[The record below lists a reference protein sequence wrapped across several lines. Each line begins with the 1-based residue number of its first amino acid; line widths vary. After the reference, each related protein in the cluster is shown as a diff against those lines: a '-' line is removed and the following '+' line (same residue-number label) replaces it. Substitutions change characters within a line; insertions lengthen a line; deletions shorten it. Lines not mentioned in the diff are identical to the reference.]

1 VTVSLLYQLT
11 RRLLSVSAVL
21 LHRDTAKDTELL
33 VLQHENAVLRRQI
46 TSQVWYQPADRFWF
60 ATTVHA
66 APRHR
71 WPEIFPVQPATILA
85 WQREPQLIPLPVFHA
100 EDMDILTNAP
110 QAPRMNAHCERS
122 SEPSATRSAT
132 TF

>member
-1 VTVSLLYQLT
+1 
-11 RRLLSVSAVL
+11 VL

-85 WQREPQLIPLPVFHA
+85 WQRRSQREPEVVHDRPLLNVRPC
-100 EDMDILTNAP
+100 
-110 QAPRMNAHCERS
+110 QARCGDSGEARVLPRDPA
-122 SEPSATRSAT
+122 AQW
-132 TF
+132 